1 MNELIKVNY
10 DSDRPTILGR
20 DLHEFL
26 EIESNYTTWFK
37 RMCEY
42 GFIENVDF
50 STYFPNL
57 ESELHGGQNKQD
69 HQLTIDMAKEVCMLQ
84 RSEKGKIARQYFIQ
98 LEKAWNTPEMV
109 MSRALKMAEKQ
120 LKQLQIDNARLTVD
134 NQIMKPKAD
143 YFDELVDRGLN
154 TGIRETAKE
163 LHIKE
168 RKFVRFLIDK
178 KYLYRNKKGALQPYS
193 QYVGELFTLKEC
205 MNDKTEWKG
214 LQLLITPKGKETF
227 KLLYLAA
234 L

>member
-10 DSDRPTILGR
+10 DSERPTILGR

-26 EIESNYTTWFK
+26 EVKSKYADWFK
-37 RMCEY
+37 NMCIY

-50 STYFPNL
+50 MTLS
-57 ESELHGGQNKQD
+57 K
-69 HQLTIDMAKEVCMLQ
+69 K
-84 RSEKGKIARQYFIQ
+84 
-98 LEKAWNTPEMV
+98 KAWNTPEMI
-109 MSRALKMAEKQ
+109 MSRALKMAERQ
-120 LKQLQIDNARLTVD
+120 MKQLQIDNARLTVD

-168 RKFVRFLIDK
+168 RKFVRFLIEK
-178 KYLYRNKKGALQPYS
+178 KYLYRDKKGALKPYS
-193 QYVGELFTLKEC
+193 QYVDKLFTLKEC

-234 L
+234 M